1 MENKGQ
7 NKRKGPKYI
16 TDESI
21 KTFLKKN
28 NVSIEHLGDEKKQ
41 EEYIQRL
48 SKAMIEL
55 KNSVKFMKADDKQS
69 VDRRNI
75 ALAQLGELV
84 KEGNLPKDVQDKLT
98 QTFIPFNPKR
108 EKENIDNIRTQMQ
121 KLEEE
126 NKKLTQ
132 EIEELKKKL
141 SEKEQESEKNQEIQS
156 EEAPEPVVIDTDYNI
171 FDKDEPIDA
180 DFIEV
185 NGELID
191 KKDETAKDVL
201 KSMLDYHK
209 GLRDQRKEI
218 KRNSKNSET
227 ALDIIDK
234 KDKSIAAGAKRILST
249 SRDILLMN
257 VIRGGVSNLDHD
269 ILAGGAFIV
278 GAAAVTTG
286 YVAGRVAGKA
296 VKGVAKLGIKTIRGA
311 ITLTGMAGKAIY
323 KGARGAAQ
331 KCKAKA
337 DKIRS
342 ERRQAKLDRTEDVL
356 VEMDEA
362 TKQVLEFS
370 KRRLENSKVS
380 DALDIDLTPR
390 QESYLSAIQENS
402 TREDAE
408 NKINAE
414 NSELL
419 VKAKEQLRYL
429 KLSEITNK
437 IRGISSLSDS
447 DIRHFVNSV
456 EIDENG
462 ELMIGEGAP
471 VTLEQLEEAGIDEY
485 LKRVVQTPKVKDFDL
500 EDIGTISYLLS
511 NPDEIDR
518 LKSFGEV
525 KKGVIR
531 FVELVRDGETRVD
544 NTIDDLKIT
553 SDRIEGNNY
562 ILQEAYS
569 RDLFEISKELRAQSL
584 DLSREFRE
592 SYESSKIKDAHR
604 RDALR
609 KIAEAKL
616 NDLKDSGII
625 ETVQKDDEKQVKI
638 LAQAER
644 VLSYDLTEDIEHAV
658 DLKKKKMDRNQ
669 EDIDHESK

>member
-7 NKRKGPKYI
+7 NTGKGTKFI

-21 KTFLKKN
+21 KIFLKKN
-28 NVSIEHLGDEKKQ
+28 NVSLEHLGDEKKQ
-41 EEYIQRL
+41 EEYIKRL
-48 SKAMIEL
+48 SEAMIEL
-55 KNSVKFMKADDKQS
+55 KKSIKLMRADDKQS
-69 VDRRNI
+69 VDRRSV

-84 KEGNLPKDVQDKLT
+84 KEGNLSKDVQNKLT

-108 EKENIDNIRTQMQ
+108 EKDDLDSIRAEMH

-126 NKKLTQ
+126 NKRLLK
-132 EIEELKKKL
+132 EIEELKKQI
-141 SEKEQESEKNQEIQS
+141 SEQQQESGQSQEIQ
-156 EEAPEPVVIDTDYNI
+156 PEPLIIDADYNI
-171 FDKDEPIDA
+171 FGKDAPIDV
-180 DFIEV
+180 DFIEL
-185 NGELID
+185 NGEVVG

-209 GLRDQRKEI
+209 GLREQRKEI
-218 KRNSKNSET
+218 KRNAKNSET

-234 KDKSIAAGAKRILST
+234 RDKSIAAGAKKILEV
-249 SRDILLMN
+249 SRDILLTN

-296 VKGVAKLGIKTIRGA
+296 VKGVAKLGVRTIRGA
-311 ITLTGMAGKAIY
+311 ITLTGIAGKAIY
-323 KGARGAAQ
+323 MGAKGAAK

-337 DKIRS
+337 DKIRN
-342 ERRQAKLDRTEDVL
+342 ERKQAKLDRTEDVL
-356 VEMDEA
+356 EEMDEA
-362 TKQVLEFS
+362 TKQVLEFAQ
-370 KRRLENSKVS
+370 KRLEYSKVS
-380 DALDIDLTPR
+380 DTLDVNLTPR
-390 QESYLSAIQENS
+390 QGSYLSAIQDS
-402 TREDAE
+402 DTREEAE

-419 VKAKEQLRYL
+419 VEAKKQLRYL
-429 KLSEITNK
+429 KLA
-437 IRGISSLSDS
+437 GIINELKGRFSLEDS
-447 DIRHFVNSV
+447 AARKLINSV

-462 ELMIGEGAP
+462 ELVIKEDSP
-471 VTLEQLEEAGIDEY
+471 VTLEQLEEAGLDQY
-485 LKRVVQTPKVKDFDL
+485 LKKVVQAPKIKDFDF
-500 EDIGTISYLLS
+500 EDISTISYLLS

-518 LKSFGEV
+518 LKSSGEV
-525 KKGVIR
+525 TDGVIK

-544 NTIDDLKIT
+544 DTIFNLKLT
-553 SDRIEGNNY
+553 SDRIQGNNY

-569 RDLFEISKELRAQSL
+569 RDLFEMAKELRKQSL
-584 DLSREFRE
+584 DISREFRE
-592 SYESSKIKDAHR
+592 SYESNKYKDSHR
-604 RDALR
+604 REVLR

-625 ETVQKDDEKQVKI
+625 ETVQKGDEKQVKI

-658 DLKKKKMDRNQ
+658 DLRKKKMDRHQ
-669 EDIDHESK
+669 EDIDYDSK